1 TSYPAE
7 VKDFWNQKANERAAK
22 QAEVAEARRK
32 ANELLIQTEARMSEY
47 QERLVQSDVTFI
59 HNRVAALRQVL
70 ERGDLLELASV
81 ESEIGLLE
89 QSLKPL
95 KDIVET
101 ANKLLMKEAHDAI
114 FEAQKDVDGQ
124 DATFPEV
131 AALEE
136 KATSLK
142 SLIVQPNWKKED
154 LNVLIEAVKQARTS
168 LQQRLQEK
176 AAQDQKLKAAKD
188 KADEERRK
196 QEEQKAKFGDT

>member
-1 TSYPAE
+1 
-7 VKDFWNQKANERAAK
+7 
-22 QAEVAEARRK
+22 
-32 ANELLIQTEARMSEY
+32 
-47 QERLVQSDVTFI
+47 
-59 HNRVAALRQVL
+59 
-70 ERGDLLELASV
+70 
-81 ESEIGLLE
+81 
-89 QSLKPL
+89 
-95 KDIVET
+95 
-101 ANKLLMKEAHDAI
+101 MKEAHDAI

-131 AALEE
+131 ATLEE
-136 KATSLK
+136 KAMNLK